1 MAGRELVAVGGER
14 FVAAVEAIYDAA
26 AAPAKWPEAL
36 RAIADCTDDI
46 AALLIYRRPDASTG
60 IIMSPGMEACTEAY
74 NSYWWQHDFRLA
86 RSAERGYLVNGD
98 TITDRHVV
106 TDEEMATHP
115 FYGFLREY
123 DLGWFAGTTVSP
135 AANTWVG
142 VSTSRSMKSKPAFTD
157 DELAL
162 HTRLGRHVE
171 NALRLGIRLIN
182 SEIASATLGDALA
195 RLQVGVF
202 LIDSMGQ
209 VAFANP
215 MGSQLVGD
223 GLLSAHGR
231 LSARFAS
238 EREAL
243 DAAIVAVT
251 QGGPEVLRESPRP
264 ILVHGLDAE
273 RFLAVYVLPVRMPSG
288 HIVEHLLAGV
298 QAAVVVIPFR
308 SGERADPSIVRDL
321 LGLTLA
327 EARIA
332 SLVGSGF
339 APRQA
344 ATELG
349 ITEETART
357 TLKRVF
363 DKVGVS
369 RQSELA
375 VLLTRLVLR

>member
-1 MAGRELVAVGGER
+1 MAGRDIVSVGGER

-26 AAPAKWPEAL
+26 AAPIRWPQAL
-36 RAIADCTDDI
+36 RAIADCTNDV

-60 IIMSPGMEACTEAY
+60 VIMSPGMEAVAETY
-74 NSYWWQHDFRLA
+74 NAHWWKQDIRTA
-86 RSAERGYLVNGD
+86 RSVERGYLINGD

-106 TDEEMATHP
+106 TDAEIATHP
-115 FYGFLREY
+115 FYAYLREF

-135 AANTWVG
+135 AQNTWVG
-142 VSTSRSMKSKPAFTD
+142 LNTSRSTRRSAFTD
-157 DELAL
+157 EELAL

-182 SEIASATLGDALA
+182 TEIVSATLGDMLS

-209 VAFANP
+209 VAFTNP
-215 MGSQLVGD
+215 MGKQLVGD

-243 DAAIVAVT
+243 EASITAVM
-251 QGGPEVLRESPRP
+251 QGGSEVSSQSPRP
-264 ILVHGLDAE
+264 ILLHGLDAE

-288 HIVEHLLAGV
+288 HMVEHLLGGV

-308 SGERADPSIVRDL
+308 AGERADPSIVRDL

-332 SLVGSGF
+332 TLVGSGA

>member
-1 MAGRELVAVGGER
+1 MSEREIVSAGGER
-14 FVAAVEAIYDAA
+14 FVAAVEAIYAAA
-26 AAPAKWPEAL
+26 AAPAQWPQAL
-36 RAIADCTDDI
+36 KAIADCTDDS
-46 AALLIYRRPDASTG
+46 AAILIYRRPDASAG
-60 IIMSPGMEACTEAY
+60 VIISPGQEAAAEAY
-74 NSYWWQHDFRLA
+74 NTHWWQHDLRLA
-86 RSAERGYLVNGD
+86 RSTDRGYLINGD

-106 TDEEMATHP
+106 TDEEIATHP
-115 FYGFLREY
+115 FYAYLREF

-135 AANTWVG
+135 AENTWVG
-142 VSTSRSMKSKPAFTD
+142 FSTQRSWRKPAFTD

-182 SEIASATLGDALA
+182 SEIVSATLGDALA

-202 LIDSMGQ
+202 LIDSIGQ
-209 VAFANP
+209 VAFSNP
-215 MGSQLVGD
+215 MGDQLVGD
-223 GLLSAHGR
+223 GLLSAHGK

-243 DAAIVAVT
+243 ETAIAAVT
-251 QGGPEVLRESPRP
+251 NGADALNAAPRP

-273 RFLAVYVLPVRMPSG
+273 RFLAIYVLPARMPSG
-288 HIVEHLLAGV
+288 HVVEHLLAGV

-308 SGERADPSIVRDL
+308 AGERADPSIVRDL

-332 SLVGSGF
+332 TLIGSGF

-344 ATELG
+344 ASELG

>member
-1 MAGRELVAVGGER
+1 MAGRDIVSNGGER

-26 AAPAKWPEAL
+26 AVPARWPQAL
-36 RAIADCTDDI
+36 RAIADCTGDATAI
-46 AALLIYRRPDASTG
+46 LNYRRADASTG
-60 IIMSPGMEACTEAY
+60 VIISPGGEAAAEAY
-74 NSYWWQHDFRLA
+74 NAHWWQHDFRLA
-86 RSAERGYLVNGD
+86 RSAERGYLINGD

-106 TDEEMATHP
+106 TDEEIATHP
-115 FYGFLREY
+115 FYGFLRDY
-123 DLGWFAGTTVSP
+123 DLGWFAGTTVTP
-135 AANTWVG
+135 AESTWVG
-142 VSTSRSMKSKPAFTD
+142 LSTQRSMRRPAFTE

-162 HTRLGRHVE
+162 HTRIGRHVE

-182 SEIASATLGDALA
+182 AEIVGATLGDALS

-202 LIDSMGQ
+202 LVDSVGR
-209 VAFANP
+209 VVFSNP
-215 MGSQLVGD
+215 MGSSLVGD
-223 GLLSAHGR
+223 GLLTAHER
-231 LSARFAS
+231 LSARFTS

-243 DAAIVAVT
+243 DEAIAAVT
-251 QGGPEVLRESPRP
+251 QGGPEALSDSPRP
-264 ILVHGLDAE
+264 VLVHGLDAE
-273 RFLAVYVLPVRMPSG
+273 RFLAVYVLPVRMPTG

-308 SGERADPSIVRDL
+308 AGERADPSIVRDL

-332 SLVGSGF
+332 TLVGSGF

>member
-1 MAGRELVAVGGER
+1 MAGRDIAAVGGER
-14 FVAAVEAIYDAA
+14 FVAAVEAIYAAA
-26 AAPAKWPEAL
+26 AAPAQWPHAL
-36 RAIADCTDDI
+36 KAIAECTDDS
-46 AALLIYRRPDASTG
+46 AAILIYRRPDASAG
-60 IIMSPGMEACTEAY
+60 VIISPGQEAAAEAY
-74 NSYWWQHDFRLA
+74 NTHWWQHDPRLA
-86 RSAERGYLVNGD
+86 RSAERGYLINGD

-106 TDEEMATHP
+106 TDEEIATHP
-115 FYGFLREY
+115 FYGYLRDF

-135 AANTWVG
+135 AQSTWVG
-142 VSTSRSMKSKPAFTD
+142 ISTQRSMRKPAFAD

-182 SEIASATLGDALA
+182 SEIVSATLGDALS

-209 VAFANP
+209 IDFSNP
-215 MGSQLVGD
+215 MGDQLVGD
-223 GLLSAHGR
+223 GLLSANGR

-243 DAAIVAVT
+243 ESAIAAVASDSD
-251 QGGPEVLRESPRP
+251 GLSAAPRP
-264 ILVHGLDAE
+264 ILLHGLDAD

-288 HIVEHLLAGV
+288 HVVERLLAEV
-298 QAAVVVIPFR
+298 EAAVVVIPFR
-308 SGERADPSIVRDL
+308 AGERADPSIVRDL

-332 SLVGSGF
+332 TLVGSGF